1 MCTSN
6 QDPVTSFMRPSPIP
20 NDDETELRET
30 QLVMDPLSDEFL
42 DLWNS
47 TAANNS
53 QVYHEL
59 WKPVPSNKVTSWD
72 VYKVF

>member
-1 MCTSN
+1 
-6 QDPVTSFMRPSPIP
+6 MRPSPIP
-20 NDDETELRET
+20 IDDETGLRET
-30 QLVMDPLSDEFL
+30 QLVMDPLSDEFV

-59 WKPVPSNKVTSWD
+59 WKPVPSNNVTTWEA
-72 VYKVF
+72 YKVFCPPDICSF